1 MSKTTEHEF
10 LPKIG
15 ITCGDINGIGLEVI
29 IKTFADNRMLQC
41 CIPIIYCNAKAAV
54 QYRKNIN
61 IPDFGFH
68 QIKHA
73 SEASSKHVN
82 LLHVLDKEIKLEPGI
97 STAEAGELSLAAINA
112 VISDIKAGQIDAMVT
127 APINKDNIQSESFKF
142 AGHTEYLAQQF
153 DAKEHLMFLIS
164 DTLKIGTVTGHIPIN
179 QVAAQ
184 LSIEKIV
191 SKAKLMASSLQHDF
205 DIRKPRIAV
214 LGLNPHAGDNGVIG
228 DEEKNII
235 IPAIEKLREQGIL
248 AFGPFGADGFF
259 GSGIFTKY
267 DAALSMYHDQGLAA
281 FKAIA
286 FEDGVNFTAGLP
298 IVRTSPDH
306 GTAYDIAGKNEASE
320 HSIRSAIYAACDILK
335 SRKFIKEI
343 NLNPLLVRKLE
354 GDRSERDH

>member
-41 CIPIIYCNAKAAV
+41 CIPIVYCNAKAAV

-82 LLHVLDKEIKLEPGI
+82 LLHVLDKEIKLEPGT

-153 DAKEHLMFLIS
+153 EAKEHLMFLIS

-179 QVAAQ
+179 QVASQ

-191 SKAKLMASSLQHDF
+191 SKAKLMAASLQNDF
-205 DIRKPRIAV
+205 GIRKPRIAV

-235 IPAIEKLREQGIL
+235 IPAIEKLKEQGIL

-267 DAALSMYHDQGLAA
+267 DAALSMYHDQGLIP
-281 FKAIA
+281 FKTLA
-286 FEDGVNFTAGLP
+286 FENGVNYTAGLP

-306 GTAYDIAGKNEASE
+306 GTAYDLTGKNIASE
-320 HSIRSAIYAACDILK
+320 SSFRYAVYEAIDILAA
-335 SRKFIKEI
+335 RKLQSTISA
-343 NLNPLLVRKLE
+343 NPLKINYQKR
-354 GDRSERDH
+354 ERER